1 MTTQSNV
8 TKSWRVTDAYTGYS
22 IRDFLLQ
29 AGEFSRQLIKKVRMD
44 GVVLINGIQEKMWR
58 TLEAGDE
65 VVVVFPEEEKGAI
78 LPHQGPLP
86 IVFEDEDIMV
96 LNKPAG
102 IPVVPPFDQKEPS
115 IASFLLFE
123 YEQRGY
129 PCTAHIVTRL
139 DRDTSGLMLIAKHAY
154 SHRLLTQN
162 LDLISRQYVAIVEG
176 ELQVKEGLIDE
187 PIDRAED
194 SIIRRV
200 VSSRGKPSKTL
211 YHLVHQEESYSRVRF
226 KLLTGRTHQIRVH
239 MAYKGYPLAGDTLY
253 GGKKVEGMDG
263 QALHCERLH
272 FIHPWTK
279 KKMTFTSEP
288 PREWEAFA

>member
-1 MTTQSNV
+1 MTE
-8 TKSWRVTDAYTGYS
+8 AYAGYS
-22 IRDFLLQ
+22 IREFLLH
-29 AGEFSRQLIKKVRMD
+29 AGEFSRQLLKKVRMD
-44 GVVLINGIQEKMWR
+44 GAVYVNGSQEEMWR
-58 TLEAGDE
+58 PLERGDE
-65 VVVVFPEEEKGAI
+65 VAILFPKEEKGAI
-78 LPHQGPLP
+78 FPQQGILPV
-86 IVFEDEDIMV
+86 VFEDDDVMV

-115 IASFLLFE
+115 IASYLLFE
-123 YEQRGY
+123 YEKRKY

-154 SHRLLTQN
+154 SHSLLTKR
-162 LDLISRQYVAIVEG
+162 LDFISRQYVAIVEG
-176 ELQVKEGLIDE
+176 EFREKEGLIDE
-187 PIDRAED
+187 PIGRAED

-200 VSSRGKPSKTL
+200 VSPVGKPSKTQYYL
-211 YHLVHQEESYSRVRF
+211 IQSKKHCSRIRF

-239 MAYKGYPLAGDTLY
+239 MAYRGYPLAGDTLY
-253 GGKKVEGMDG
+253 GGNKVEGVEG

-288 PREWEAFA
+288 PKLWDEFA

>member
-1 MTTQSNV
+1 MTTQSDV
-8 TKSWRVTDAYTGYS
+8 KKSWRVTDAYAGYS

-44 GVVLINGIQEKMWR
+44 GALMINGTQEEMWR
-58 TLEAGDE
+58 PLETGDE
-65 VVVVFPEEEKGAI
+65 VVVVFPKEEKGAI
-78 LPHQGPLP
+78 FPYQGTLP
-86 IVFEDEDIMV
+86 IVFEDEDVMV
-96 LNKPAG
+96 LNKPEG

-115 IASFLLFE
+115 IASYLLFE
-123 YEQRGY
+123 YEKRGY

-139 DRDTSGLMLIAKHAY
+139 DRDTSGLLLIAKHSY
-154 SHRLLTQN
+154 SHRLLTKKP
-162 LDLISRQYVAIVEG
+162 DLISRQYVAMVEG
-176 ELQVKEGLIDE
+176 KFQDKEGLIDE

-200 VSSRGKPSKTL
+200 VSPKGKPSKTR
-211 YHLVHQEESYSRVRF
+211 YHLINQGKNYSRVRF

-239 MAYKGYPLAGDTLY
+239 MAHRGYPLAGDTLY
-253 GGKKVEGMDG
+253 GGNKVSGIDG

-288 PREWEAFA
+288 PKLWEQMT